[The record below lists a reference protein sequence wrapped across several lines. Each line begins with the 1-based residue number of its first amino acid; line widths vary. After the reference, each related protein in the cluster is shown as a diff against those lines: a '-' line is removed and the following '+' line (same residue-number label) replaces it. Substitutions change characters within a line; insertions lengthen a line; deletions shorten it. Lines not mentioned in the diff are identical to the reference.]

1 MKNVSAYSNV
11 KNISTI
17 GNTQTGHHY
26 WVGRVSKEKDFF
38 AGQTFRANKTG
49 TLKSISIF
57 SEIIIRDTE
66 ATLSVFEFDSVKR
79 EWKEKVAEAIVAINK
94 SMEKQWVS
102 FELENANLDSNKHY
116 AFKVS
121 CANEGMMAIAESHWR
136 EKNLYKD
143 GAQWTGSSE
152 NPAGLFHQNFDLS
165 FIAAIENN

>member
-26 WVGRVSKEKDFF
+26 WIGHIGKEKDFF

-49 TLKSISIF
+49 ALKSISIF
-57 SEIIIRDTE
+57 PEIIIRDGE
-66 ATLSVFEFDSVKR
+66 AKLTVFEFDAVKR
-79 EWKEKVAEAIVAINK
+79 EWKGKVAEAVVVINK
-94 SMEKQWVS
+94 SMEKQWIS
-102 FELENANLDSNKHY
+102 FELVNANLDSSKQY

-121 CANEGMMAIAESHWR
+121 CSNEGMMAIAESHWK
-136 EKNLYKD
+136 EKNLYKE

>member
-26 WVGRVSKEKDFF
+26 WIGLIGKEKDLFE
-38 AGQTFRANKTG
+38 GQTFRANKTG
-49 TLKSISIF
+49 ALKSISIF
-57 SEIIIRDTE
+57 PEIIVRDGE
-66 ATLSVFEFDSVKR
+66 AKLTVFEFDAVKR
-79 EWKEKVAEAIVAINK
+79 EWKGKVAEAVVAVNK
-94 SMEKQWVS
+94 SMEKQWIS
-102 FELENANLDSNKHY
+102 FELVNASLDSSKQY

-121 CANEGMMAIAESHWR
+121 CSNEGMMAIAESHWK
-136 EKNLYKD
+136 EKNLYKE
-143 GAQWTGSSE
+143 GSQWTGSSE

>member
-26 WVGRVSKEKDFF
+26 WVGQVAKEKDFF
-38 AGQTFRANKTG
+38 AGQTFRSSKTG
-49 TLKSISIF
+49 DLKSISIF
-57 SEIIIRDTE
+57 PEIIIREGE
-66 ATLSVFEFDSVKR
+66 AVLSVFEFDAAKR
-79 EWKEKVAEAIVAINK
+79 EWKQKVAEATVVISK
-94 SMEKQWVS
+94 SMEKQWIS
-102 FELENANLDSNKHY
+102 FELENAKLDSGKQY

-121 CANEGMMAIAESHWR
+121 CRKEGMMAIAESSWK

-152 NPAGLFHQNFDLS
+152 NPAGMFHQNFDLS

>member
-11 KNISTI
+11 TNISTI

-26 WVGRVSKEKDFF
+26 WVGKIAKEKDFF
-38 AGQTFRANKTG
+38 AGQTFRAGKTG
-49 TLKSISIF
+49 ALKSISIF
-57 SEIIIRDTE
+57 PEIIIRETE
-66 ATLSVFEFDSVKR
+66 AILSVFEFDASKK
-79 EWKEKVAEAIVAINK
+79 EWKEKVGESVIIISK

-102 FELENANLDSNKHY
+102 FELENAKLDGSKQY
-116 AFKVS
+116 AFKLS
-121 CANEGMMAIAESHWR
+121 CKNDGMMAIAESHWK

-152 NPAGLFHQNFDLS
+152 NPSGLFHQNFELS

>member
-1 MKNVSAYSNV
+1 MKNLSAYSNV

-26 WVGRVSKEKDFF
+26 WVGRVAKEKDFF

-49 TLKSISIF
+49 DLKSISIF
-57 SEIIIRDTE
+57 PEIIIRDGE
-66 ATLSVFEFDSVKR
+66 ATLSVFEFDATKR
-79 EWKEKVAEAIVAINK
+79 EWKGKVAEAIVVINK
-94 SMEKQWVS
+94 AMEKQWVS
-102 FELENANLDSNKHY
+102 FELENAKLDSTKQY

-121 CANEGMMAIAESHWR
+121 CSNDAMMAIAESHWK

-152 NPAGLFHQNFDLS
+152 NPAGLFHQNFELS